1 MPVGRMVVTGSFTTF
16 TPTPGLVDGRSHRCN
31 ALSPRVLKLSRF
43 IGARCTWLNSKMN
56 NFFPRNTFS
65 RFIATLH
72 ARNELLRNTSFHTFP
87 LIEESFLLKFLTRR
101 SNAELVLPNKL
112 IERLEIRE
120 NGGKVRFLLPG

>member
-1 MPVGRMVVTGSFTTF
+1 MH
-16 TPTPGLVDGRSHRCN
+16 LAELEN
-31 ALSPRVLKLSRF
+31 EQ
-43 IGARCTWLNSKMN
+43 
-56 NFFPRNTFS
+56 FFPSKYTFS

-72 ARNELLRNTSFHTFP
+72 ARNKLLWNTSFHTFP

>member
-56 NFFPRNTFS
+56 NFFPRNTPFRVLSPLYTRAISSTEYFVSHFS
-65 RFIATLH
+65 AYRRKLSFKVSYSNVERRTSSSEQTNRDSKSVKMKERFV
-72 ARNELLRNTSFHTFP
+72 S
-87 LIEESFLLKFLTRR
+87 
-101 SNAELVLPNKL
+101 
-112 IERLEIRE
+112 
-120 NGGKVRFLLPG
+120 LPG